1 MLRDYSKGLL
11 VILGLASLF
20 GTGTAVTAQNHS
32 FPQGTKIADNGTF
45 NAANQYLVYV
55 PNADPTTVQQVKA
68 IAPEAFRSQLDSGQA
83 IVQIGRFNNLNLAQ
97 RRIEELKTAGV
108 TAQVTQV
115 STRLPSAPNSFPTAT
130 PPIPQSGIPA
140 NAPTGVPNNNNGIA
154 TLPGVPSTPEIDN
167 TTNGTIDI
175 SRPGQTGQPVPIQTV
190 PAPNTTNTTAAINP
204 PPTLSRNRYYVIVPS
219 SVDTVLAKVRN
230 LVPTARLTAS
240 ERGTYIEVQGFP
252 DRGSAEALNTN
263 MRSQGLDSRV
273 IYF

>member
-11 VILGLASLF
+11 VVLGLASLF
-20 GTGTAVTAQNHS
+20 GTATAVTAQNYS
-32 FPQGTKIADNGTF
+32 FPPQAPKIADTGAF
-45 NAANQYLVYV
+45 SAANQYLVYV

-97 RRIEELKTAGV
+97 RRIDDLKTSGV

-115 STRLPSAPNSFPTAT
+115 STRLSSASPAPNSFPTAT
-130 PPIPQSGIPA
+130 PPITPAGIPS
-140 NAPTGVPNNNNGIA
+140 NNNGIA
-154 TLPGVPSTPEIDN
+154 TLPDVPTTPNISN
-167 TTNGTIDI
+167 TGNNTIDI
-175 SRPGQTGQPVPIQTV
+175 SRPGQPGQPVPIQTY
-190 PAPNTTNTTAAINP
+190 PTAPNTTAEINP

-219 SVDTVLAKVRN
+219 SVDSVLAKVRN

-252 DRGSAEALNTN
+252 ERGSAEALSIN

>member
-20 GTGTAVTAQNHS
+20 GMGNAASAQNHT
-32 FPQGTKIADNGTF
+32 FPQSTKVADTGAF

-68 IAPEAFRSQLDSGQA
+68 IAPEAFRSQLGSGQA
-83 IVQIGRFNNLNLAQ
+83 IMQIGRFNNLNLAQ
-97 RRIEELKTAGV
+97 HRIEELKTAGV

-115 STRLPSAPNSFPTAT
+115 SSRLASTPTSFPTAT
-130 PPIPQSGIPA
+130 PPVNQTGIPA
-140 NAPTGVPNNNNGIA
+140 TAPTGIPSNNDGIA
-154 TLPGVPSTPEIDN
+154 TLPGVPSTPDVN
-167 TTNGTIDI
+167 NSANNTIDI
-175 SRPGQTGQPVPIQTV
+175 SRPGQPGQPVPVQS
-190 PAPNTTNTTAAINP
+190 PDTTAAINP

-219 SVDTVLAKVRN
+219 SVDTVLTKVRN
-230 LVPTARLTAS
+230 IVPTARLTAS

-263 MRSQGLDSRV
+263 MRSQGLDARV

>member
-11 VILGLASLF
+11 VILSFASLV
-20 GTGTAVTAQNHS
+20 GMGNAASAQNHT
-32 FPQGTKIADNGTF
+32 FPQTTKIADTGAF

-55 PNADPTTVQQVKA
+55 PSTDPTTMQQVKA

-83 IVQIGRFNNLNLAQ
+83 IMQIGRFNNLNLAQ
-97 RRIEELKTAGV
+97 HRIEELKTAGV

-115 STRLPSAPNSFPTAT
+115 SSRLVSTPNSFPTAT
-130 PPIPQSGIPA
+130 PPVNQTGIPA
-140 NAPTGVPNNNNGIA
+140 TAPTGIPSNNSGIA
-154 TLPGVPSTPEIDN
+154 TLPGIPSAPDVN
-167 TTNGTIDI
+167 NPTNNTIDI
-175 SRPGQTGQPVPIQTV
+175 SRPGQPGQPVPVQS
-190 PAPNTTNTTAAINP
+190 PDTTASINP

-219 SVDTVLAKVRN
+219 SVDTVFTKVRN
-230 LVPTARLTAS
+230 IVPTARLTAS

-252 DRGSAEALNTN
+252 DRGSAEALNIN